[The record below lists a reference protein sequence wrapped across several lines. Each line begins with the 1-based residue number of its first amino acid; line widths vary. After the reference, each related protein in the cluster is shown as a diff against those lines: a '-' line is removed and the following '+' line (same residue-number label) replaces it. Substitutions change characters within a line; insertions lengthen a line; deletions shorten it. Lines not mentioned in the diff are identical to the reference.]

1 MTANKENLIYR
12 ALSSF
17 FKNPCTKTPFQ
28 QKSPTLKKKL
38 PISLFLYTKAP
49 KPPLLPPQ
57 EMLHHLQEPLPPP
70 INEILYYKMF
80 QLLYKMFQILTI
92 QISPKSPPSKKKL
105 EIFFHKITTEQI
117 QKLDAPP
124 TSKTSKNRMNTQN
137 IQKYNH
143 KKNSLSLSLSLSHTH
158 THTHTH
164 THERKRG
171 ANRQEDQKEKSESHP
186 KEPPSLPSVV
196 VFPLSQCI
204 TNIQATFHREKPPIQ
219 TSNANTTSL
228 TGGEGKYVSKQA
240 SREKMRSFS
249 CTSARAI

>member
-1 MTANKENLIYR
+1 MTANKENLLYR

-92 QISPKSPPSKKKL
+92 QISPNSPPSKKKL

-143 KKNSLSLSLSLSHTH
+143 KN
-158 THTHTH
+158 